1 MQFVEVIVNVPIRRT
16 FGRASATPVAADA
29 AVEAGLEAD
38 DALQIYHYHLPPE
51 MEHQVQPGHLVWA
64 PFGHQEVQGVVARLA
79 DSAPLT
85 TRPLLRLAR
94 PEPVLT
100 AAQLDLA
107 RWIAQEYVAPVSEAV
122 KLFLPPGLLAKE
134 DRPAT
139 ARVRRE
145 WQVALALP
153 LAEARAR
160 LLMLGRASTQVQV
173 LQHLLAAPALRAT
186 QDDLAAAC
194 GAAAK
199 NAVRALVKR
208 EHVAVADNEV
218 TLLLTPAAAED
229 LVLTLRGVDKHLPLL
244 EALAATGE
252 EPVWKNDLPVQAP
265 LAQWRDLRDAGLV
278 TLREETR
285 FRDPLAARTYR
296 ATTPPVLTA
305 EQEQVWRVLEKG
317 PLAGRGLTY
326 PRPVLLFGVTGSG
339 KTEIYLRA
347 IAATLAQGRQVI
359 ALVPEIALTPQ
370 TIARFAGRFPGRVT
384 VIHSGLSQGERYDVW
399 RALRDGRFDIVVG
412 PRSAL
417 FAPLPRPGLI
427 MGQLQGLL

>member
-1 MQFVEVIVNVPIRRT
+1 MCRFGGRLAAHLRRPPRQTQAWTPRRT
-16 FGRASATPVAADA
+16 PTTRCRSIITTCRRSWS
-29 AVEAGLEAD
+29 
-38 DALQIYHYHLPPE
+38 IRCSR
-51 MEHQVQPGHLVWA
+51 GHLVWA

-100 AAQLDLA
+100 TAQLDLA

-122 KLFLPPGLLAKE
+122 KLFLPPGLLTKE

-153 LAEARAR
+153 AAEARAR
-160 LLMLGRASTQVQV
+160 LLTLGRASAQVQV
-173 LQHLLAAPALRAT
+173 LQHLLAAPHLRAP
-186 QDDLAAAC
+186 QAELATAY

-199 NAVRALVKR
+199 NAVRALAKQER
-208 EHVAVADNEV
+208 VALAQGEV
-218 TLLLTPAAAED
+218 TLLLAPATAED

-252 EPVWKNDLPVQAP
+252 APVWKNDLPVQAP

-285 FRDPLAARTYR
+285 FRNPLAARTYR

-317 PLAGRGLTY
+317 PLAGRSLTY

-347 IAATLAQGRQVI
+347 IAATLARRD
-359 ALVPEIALTPQ
+359 
-370 TIARFAGRFPGRVT
+370 AR
-384 VIHSGLSQGERYDVW
+384 
-399 RALRDGRFDIVVG
+399 
-412 PRSAL
+412 
-417 FAPLPRPGLI
+417 
-427 MGQLQGLL
+427 